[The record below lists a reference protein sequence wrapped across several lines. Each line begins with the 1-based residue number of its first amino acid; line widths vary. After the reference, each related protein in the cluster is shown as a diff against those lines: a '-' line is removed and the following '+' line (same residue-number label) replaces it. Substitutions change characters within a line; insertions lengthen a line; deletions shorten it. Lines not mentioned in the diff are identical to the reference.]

1 MKSQVFFIFVLLV
14 TFTITSCGPQRQTGE
29 READQATAI
38 AEMNP
43 ASGSQVRG
51 LATFVETND
60 GVKMTLELTG
70 LKPNG
75 VHALHLH
82 EFGDCS
88 APDAT
93 SAGGHWNPTG
103 ERHGDRHG
111 TGEFHRGDIDNIEA
125 DSEGR
130 GRYETTVKD
139 WTIGGDQ
146 ATNILGKSVIIHVD
160 EDDFVSQPT
169 GDAGDR
175 ISCGVIVRQ

>member
-1 MKSQVFFIFVLLV
+1 MKAIFIVV
-14 TFTITSCGPQRQTGE
+14 FTILLISCGPQRQPAE
-29 READQATAI
+29 REAAQETAI

-43 ASGSQVRG
+43 ASGSDVRG
-51 LATFVETND
+51 MATFVQTND
-60 GVKMTLELTG
+60 GVRMTLEITG

-88 APDAT
+88 AADAT
-93 SAGGHWNPTG
+93 SAGGHWNPTD
-103 ERHGDRHG
+103 ERHGNRHG
-111 TGEFHRGDIDNIEA
+111 SGEFHRGDIDNLEA
-125 DSEGR
+125 DGQGR
-130 GRYETTVKD
+130 VSYEVTVKD
-139 WTIGGDQ
+139 WTIGGDN
-146 ATNILGKSVIIHVD
+146 ATNILGKSVIIHAD

>member
-14 TFTITSCGPQRQTGE
+14 TVTITSCGPQRQTGE
-29 READQATAI
+29 READQASAI

-60 GVKMTLELTG
+60 GVRMTLELTG